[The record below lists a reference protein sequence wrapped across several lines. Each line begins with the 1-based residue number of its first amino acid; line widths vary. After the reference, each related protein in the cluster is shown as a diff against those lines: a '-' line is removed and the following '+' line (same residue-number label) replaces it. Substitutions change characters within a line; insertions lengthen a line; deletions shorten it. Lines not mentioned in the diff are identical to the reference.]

1 MEMDVN
7 ENIVSTTTLVAA
19 AGVPRARREE
29 QMLVVRLKRLIAS
42 RTSGQVQGLVV
53 EVVERGIL
61 LRGQCSTFYCKQLAQ
76 HAVMESTE
84 RSVINRI
91 EVRESKLPR

>member
-1 MEMDVN
+1 MEMDVK
-7 ENIVSTTTLVAA
+7 ENIVSTATLVAT
-19 AGVPRARREE
+19 AGVSHTRRDE
-29 QMLVVRLKRLIAS
+29 QMLAVRLKRLIAS
-42 RTSGQVQGLVV
+42 RTNGQVQGLVV
-53 EVVERGIL
+53 EVAEQGIL

-84 RSVINRI
+84 RLVINRI